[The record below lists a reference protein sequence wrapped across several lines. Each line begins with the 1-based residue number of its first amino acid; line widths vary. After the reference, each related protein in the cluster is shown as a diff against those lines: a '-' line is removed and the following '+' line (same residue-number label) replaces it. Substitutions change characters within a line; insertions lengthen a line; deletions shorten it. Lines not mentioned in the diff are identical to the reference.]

1 MWITGTQEQ
10 FMALPNVTDDT
21 FETDVLGAGKPV
33 LVDFWA
39 EWCGPCRM
47 IAPSLEEINEEL
59 SEQVTI
65 VKANLDD
72 TGDAAVQYGVR
83 TIPQLVLFKDGAES
97 ARWTR
102 GAAPKSV
109 LKGWLEGELSAAGGG
124 LASL

>member
-1 MWITGTQEQ
+1 
-10 FMALPNVTDDT
+10 MALASVSDES
-21 FETDVLGAGKPV
+21 FEADVLGASTPV

-39 EWCGPCRM
+39 EWCGPCRQ
-47 IAPSLEEINEEL
+47 IAPSLEEIDGEL
-59 SEQVTI
+59 ADKVTI

-72 TGDAAVQYGVR
+72 AGDAAIKYGVR

-109 LKGWLEGELSAAGGG
+109 LKEWLEGAL
-124 LASL
+124 